1 MFVSGLVV
9 FLLALT
15 AEAQEV
21 DPAQK
26 WMYDLLSTSDN
37 YEVRQYDPATWVST
51 NSSMFGDGDVDA
63 SIQQLMEYFNGAN
76 ADGAT
81 FDMVSPLIMT
91 MPDNSSLDSAIMWS
105 FLLPSSFSVPPA
117 PLDDSL
123 FLTDATA
130 MTVLALSSEFN
141 NNNNMFDIGK
151 MISDE
156 FALQS
161 LMNSIGEIETEAA
174 YAVFFKTTKP
184 VSSGTFITVPVRPAE
199 SFGRAHWSRHRTGQ
213 TEASAAPA
221 RRHAIACGHTV

>member
-1 MFVSGLVV
+1 MMFVSGLVV

-161 LMNSIGEIETEAA
+161 LMNTIGEIETEAA
-174 YAVFFKTTKP
+174 YAVFFNP
-184 VSSGTFITVPVRPAE
+184 LASSQGANELWLLAPMNPFGLP
-199 SFGRAHWSRHRTGQ
+199 SF
-213 TEASAAPA
+213 
-221 RRHAIACGHTV
+221 